1 MVGSVVSVGTWIFS
15 AAGSCVASSGT
26 VGGTGSGS
34 GTDRGV
40 ESGGAA
46 SGSLEGAGVSSKNIS
61 CGAPGAM
68 FSSIARG
75 GSGTTGGGVTS
86 DSPGNSG
93 EISPGSSGVPD
104 KAGGGG
110 AASTA
115 SSIVETTSSG
125 VNSSGRLASII
136 SSGAGN
142 SSRGGVDS
150 VSSGARLSPIFS
162 TSSSRPDSSG
172 TYSSIFTSAERY
184 SSCVEADSSLS
195 GLGSSPTL
203 SSLPMRSFNERIT
216 ASRLTGP
223 APGDAGAKSSRMLD
237 SFSRR
242 GWGSVAPRVAPS
254 GWRETAGGDSGLA
267 VSAAPSTRSLRIR
280 SWSDFS
286 TSSSVCF
293 SEGLCLYFGS
303 GVSMAQAST
312 KSPAEMLYVCS
323 T

>member
-61 CGAPGAM
+61 CCAPGAM

-110 AASTA
+110 AGGAA
-115 SSIVETTSSG
+115 FSIG
-125 VNSSGRLASII
+125 VALLGGANFFVQVGSI
-136 SSGAGN
+136 
-142 SSRGGVDS
+142 
-150 VSSGARLSPIFS
+150 
-162 TSSSRPDSSG
+162 
-172 TYSSIFTSAERY
+172 
-184 SSCVEADSSLS
+184 
-195 GLGSSPTL
+195 
-203 SSLPMRSFNERIT
+203 
-216 ASRLTGP
+216 
-223 APGDAGAKSSRMLD
+223 
-237 SFSRR
+237 
-242 GWGSVAPRVAPS
+242 
-254 GWRETAGGDSGLA
+254 
-267 VSAAPSTRSLRIR
+267 
-280 SWSDFS
+280 
-286 TSSSVCF
+286 
-293 SEGLCLYFGS
+293 
-303 GVSMAQAST
+303 
-312 KSPAEMLYVCS
+312 
-323 T
+323 